1 MLSRGALKMH
11 DTYGDWNLIQCF
23 PTYISWNASEAVAI
37 KGYKP
42 FCEKITAL
50 ITFVQA
56 FS

>member
-11 DTYGDWNLIQCF
+11 DTYRDWNLIQGF
-23 PTYISWNASEAVAI
+23 PTYISWNASGAVAI